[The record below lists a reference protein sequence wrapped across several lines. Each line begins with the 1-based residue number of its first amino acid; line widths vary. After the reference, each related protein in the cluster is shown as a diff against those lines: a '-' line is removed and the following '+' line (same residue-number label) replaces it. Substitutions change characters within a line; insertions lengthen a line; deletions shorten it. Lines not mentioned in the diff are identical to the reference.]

1 MGIINS
7 SFRTLSSYLQEDTY
21 YIPEYQREYSWEENE
36 LEDLWID
43 LTQLYEGDLRDHFL
57 GQIVIHYNSEED
69 KKYIIDGQQRTSTV
83 TIFLSVLR
91 KKFYELHEN
100 HGLED
105 AKIDGDDI
113 TTQYIGRITD
123 RRNELKLV
131 LGRTGKRFFERYIQ
145 KIEQPENLNKRNLSK
160 SEKRIYG
167 AFDYFEKKLNEFV
180 GNYNNADKQYETL
193 SNLFVTLVKN
203 FKVMYVETDE
213 LNEAFIIF
221 ETLNARGKDLETSD
235 LLKNNVLRVAGG
247 KLPEV
252 QSSWYKMLDNL
263 GKIDAT
269 RFIRHYWNSNH
280 KFVRE
285 KDLYKSIRNVV
296 DSPKQSQELVE
307 NLEHLSL
314 PYSALDNPE
323 EENYFE
329 NVNLNEK
336 LKDIKL
342 LGATTYYPIFLAM
355 VNESYKE
362 EDILEMLNMI
372 EKLIIR
378 NFVVA
383 GRVANRYELDFAGLA
398 YKISQHELTNIGQ
411 IKNHLKHLII
421 SNEEFRSSFKTFT
434 VKKKGVIRY
443 LLRRLNSLGN
453 IETDIK
459 RDNNKIHI
467 EHIMPQTPTNWGI
480 SREVHDQYV
489 NRLGNLT
496 LLGDE
501 YNKECTNSTFDV
513 KRTIYEQSNIDL
525 TKDLLIYEDWNE
537 YKIRDRQSE
546 MADKAMKIWKV

>member
-7 SFRTLSSYLQEDTY
+7 SFRTLSAYLQEDTY
-21 YIPEYQREYSWEENE
+21 YIPEYQREFSWEENE
-36 LEDLWID
+36 LEDLWVD

-57 GQIVIHYNSEED
+57 GQIVIHYNNEED

-83 TIFLSVLR
+83 TILLSVLR
-91 KKFYELHEN
+91 KKFYEMYEGSL
-100 HGLED
+100 LED

-123 RRNELKLV
+123 RRDELKLV
-131 LGRTGKRFFERYIQ
+131 LGETDKKFFKDYIQ
-145 KIEQPENLNKRNLSK
+145 KIDRMNDVNQRKFSK
-160 SEKRIYG
+160 SEKRIYT
-167 AFDYFEKKLNEFV
+167 AFNYYSKKLDEYV
-180 GNYNNADKQYETL
+180 EDINNVDKKYDVL
-193 SNLFVTLVKN
+193 NNLFTTLVKN

-235 LLKNNVLRVAGG
+235 LLKNNVLRVAGN
-247 KLPEV
+247 KLPDV
-252 QSSWYKMLDNL
+252 QNSWYEMLDNL

-285 KDLYKSIRNVV
+285 KDLYKSIRNVI
-296 DSPKQSQELVE
+296 DSPKKSQELVE

-314 PYSALDNPE
+314 AYSALDNPTE
-323 EENYFE
+323 EIYFE
-329 NVNLNEK
+329 SVRLNEK

-355 VNESYKE
+355 VNENYKE
-362 EDILEMLNMI
+362 EEILEMLNMI
-372 EKLIIR
+372 EKLIVR

-383 GRVANRYELDFAGLA
+383 GRVSNKYETNFASLA
-398 YKISQHELTNIGQ
+398 YKISQHEFTTVDQ
-411 IKNHLKHLII
+411 IIDYLKNLII
-421 SNEEFRSSFKTFT
+421 TNEEFRSSFKTFT
-434 VKKKGVIRY
+434 VKKKGVVRY
-443 LLRRLNSLGN
+443 LLRKLNSLNN

-467 EHIMPQTPTNWGI
+467 EHILPQKPTDWHI
-480 SREVHDQYV
+480 SEDIHEQYV
-489 NRLGNLT
+489 HRLGNLT

-513 KRTIYEQSNIDL
+513 KKEIYKQSNIDL
-525 TKDLLIYEDWNE
+525 TKDLLVYEDWNE
-537 YKIRDRQSE
+537 YKIRDRQSDL
-546 MADKAMKIWKV
+546 ADKAMKIWKV